1 MPGTTAETN
10 MASVRRTFEELLSAG
25 DLALAEELVTA
36 DFVNHEA
43 PPGTPPGP
51 EGLRRVAL
59 FLRGAFPDLR
69 FTVDDAVAAGDRVA
83 VRVTMQGTHRGPL
96 QGLAPTGRHV
106 RQTQMHFVRLVDGK
120 GAEHWAVRDEL
131 DLLRQ
136 LGVAPAP
143 ASVP

>member
-1 MPGTTAETN
+1 MPSTTAETN
-10 MASVRRTFEELLSAG
+10 TAIVRRTFEELLSAG

-51 EGLRRVAL
+51 EGLRRIAL
-59 FLRGAFPDLR
+59 FLRSAFPDLR

-96 QGLAPTGRHV
+96 QGLAPTGRPV
-106 RQTQMHFVRLVDGK
+106 RQTQMHFVRLVGGK

-136 LGVAPAP
+136 LGVAPA
-143 ASVP
+143 SVP